1 MIESMEYKAV
11 VITGRK
17 NSGTLAIA
25 KTLCD
30 RSAEFYVARIAT
42 TRTRN
47 AEDID
52 GQYEYL
58 NKEEFSAAVERV
70 DLLAKVEYEGNWY
83 GIRKETSKSSKE
95 KNRVPVV
102 FASPEVFSNGFAKL
116 SMAVCALFSV
126 FVYAP
131 ITTYIGT
138 TNNKKSIVL
147 PFQEHDTEDRK
158 LASFCIY
165 AVNSLNPAK
174 TVDLI
179 LNLWEH
185 RNNGGVLPK
194 RLISLAIDCGM
205 LLEGAD
211 DVSKIQGA
219 SYDLSLGD
227 EYYYGGEIEKLT
239 DKNPFICIEPYDYAI
254 VTSKENANFPRDV
267 VARFD
272 LSVALFCQGVILSN
286 GPQVDAGF
294 KGKLFCLLFN
304 TSNAPVFLKRGQ
316 HHVTLE
322 FHKLIEPTDPYT
334 GKYQDKISIVD
345 YLPSNTLKG
354 AVNEL
359 KKELEEVKSQGQN
372 LQTTIL
378 GMLSILLTIIAL
390 LLALR

>member
-1 MIESMEYKAV
+1 MSMEYKAV

-17 NSGTLAIA
+17 DSGAFAIA

-30 RSAEFYVARIAT
+30 RNAEFYMARIAT
-42 TRTRN
+42 TRARN
-47 AEDID
+47 AEDAD

-58 NKEEFSAAVERV
+58 NKEEFSAAVESV
-70 DLLAKVEYEGNWY
+70 DLLAKVEYEGNSY
-83 GIRKETSKSSKE
+83 GIRKETPKSPRGKD
-95 KNRVPVV
+95 RVPVV

-116 SMAVCALFSV
+116 SIAACPLFSV
-126 FVYAP
+126 FIYAP
-131 ITTYIGT
+131 ITARIGT
-138 TNNKKSIVL
+138 TKDKKSIVL
-147 PFQEHDTEDRK
+147 PFQEHDSEDRR
-158 LASFCIY
+158 LASSCIY
-165 AVNSLNPAK
+165 AASSLNPAK
-174 TVDLI
+174 TVDLV
-179 LNLWEH
+179 LTLWEH
-185 RNNGGVLPK
+185 RSNGGVLPK
-194 RLISLAIDCGM
+194 RLIGLAIDCGM
-205 LLEGAD
+205 LLEGVD
-211 DVSKIQGA
+211 DVSKIKGA

-227 EYYYGGEIEKLT
+227 EYYYGGEIETLT
-239 DKNPFICIEPYDYAI
+239 DKNPFVCIEPYDYAI

-272 LSVALFCQGVILSN
+272 LSVGLFCQGVILSN

-334 GKYQDKISIVD
+334 GQYQDKVSIVD

-378 GMLSILLTIIAL
+378 GMLSILLAIIAI